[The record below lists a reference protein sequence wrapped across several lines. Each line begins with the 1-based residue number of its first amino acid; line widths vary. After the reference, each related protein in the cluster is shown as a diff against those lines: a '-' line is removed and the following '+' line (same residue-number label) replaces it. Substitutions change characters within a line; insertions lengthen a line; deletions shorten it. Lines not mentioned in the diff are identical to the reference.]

1 MSLGKKRAK
10 KHRKFGISW
19 LLYMFRGNL
28 PYRLLGQNFYPL
40 HRFRLSKSRH
50 RFPRNILTLISHK
63 TTTGSPVL
71 LSDIVTDVATNR
83 IYTGFSPHLHC
94 RTQKRPCQ
102 FGRNSEPTKSF
113 SYTYLLRV
121 LPQISFS
128 SQAKGFAPNED
139 KSFAPGIT
147 LTLISHIITT
157 GSPVLLS
164 YIVTDVA
171 TNRIYTGFSPHLHCR
186 TQKRPCQFGRNSEP
200 TKSFSYTY
208 LLRVLPQISFSSQAK
223 GFAKNEDK
231 SFALGIVLYSGN
243 PLYPQKAKSFI
254 LTYFLFQGILG
265 LPSRSWLT
273 LSFFS
278 LISRYSSI
286 FKAFSMVLSKRKKTS

>member
-1 MSLGKKRAK
+1 
-10 KHRKFGISW
+10 
-19 LLYMFRGNL
+19 MFRGNL

-121 LPQISFS
+121 LPQIHSVHRL
-128 SQAKGFAPNED
+128 K
-139 KSFAPGIT
+139 
-147 LTLISHIITT
+147 
-157 GSPVLLS
+157 
-164 YIVTDVA
+164 
-171 TNRIYTGFSPHLHCR
+171 
-186 TQKRPCQFGRNSEP
+186 
-200 TKSFSYTY
+200 
-208 LLRVLPQISFSSQAK
+208 VLPQMRIK
-223 GFAKNEDK
+223 
-231 SFALGIVLYSGN
+231 ALPQEYIRYIRATLFILKRQN
-243 PLYPQKAKSFI
+243 PLSSPI
-254 LTYFLFQGILG
+254 
-265 LPSRSWLT
+265 
-273 LSFFS
+273 FS
-278 LISRYSSI
+278 
-286 FKAFSMVLSKRKKTS
+286 FKAS

>member
-1 MSLGKKRAK
+1 MSKVIAPVSSYSSRLAVSR
-10 KHRKFGISW
+10 ISS
-19 LLYMFRGNL
+19 LFRGNL

-63 TTTGSPVL
+63 TITGSPVL

-139 KSFAPGIT
+139 KSFAPGI
-147 LTLISHIITT
+147 
-157 GSPVLLS
+157 V
-164 YIVTDVA
+164 
-171 TNRIYTGFSPHLHCR
+171 
-186 TQKRPCQFGRNSEP
+186 
-200 TKSFSYTY
+200 
-208 LLRVLPQISFSSQAK
+208 
-223 GFAKNEDK
+223 
-231 SFALGIVLYSGN
+231 
-243 PLYPQKAKSFI
+243 
-254 LTYFLFQGILG
+254 
-265 LPSRSWLT
+265 
-273 LSFFS
+273 
-278 LISRYSSI
+278 RYSNSQI
-286 FKAFSMVLSKRKKTS
+286 KSCHYTF

>member
-1 MSLGKKRAK
+1 
-10 KHRKFGISW
+10 
-19 LLYMFRGNL
+19 MFRGNL

-50 RFPRNILTLISHK
+50 RFPRNTLTLISHII
-63 TTTGSPVL
+63 TTGSPVL

-102 FGRNSEPTKSF
+102 SGRNSEPTKSF

-121 LPQISFS
+121 LPQFHSVHRLKVLPQMRIKALPQEYLFRGNLLYRLLGQNLYPLHRFRLS
-128 SQAKGFAPNED
+128 
-139 KSFAPGIT
+139 KSRHRFPRNT

-164 YIVTDVA
+164 DIVTDVA

-186 TQKRPCQFGRNSEP
+186 TQKRPCQSGRNSEP

-231 SFALGIVLYSGN
+231 SFALGISAIQTRQVV
-243 PLYPQKAKSFI
+243 A
-254 LTYFLFQGILG
+254 LT
-265 LPSRSWLT
+265 
-273 LSFFS
+273 
-278 LISRYSSI
+278 
-286 FKAFSMVLSKRKKTS
+286 

>member
-1 MSLGKKRAK
+1 
-10 KHRKFGISW
+10 
-19 LLYMFRGNL
+19 MFRGNL

-139 KSFAPGIT
+139 KSFAPGINPLFKLAKSGLILIISVQLSIPFCIDDSYFFHT
-147 LTLISHIITT
+147 LFFVSHIFSTNSVPLHFFIIVCSS
-157 GSPVLLS
+157 GGLQVCLL
-164 YIVTDVA
+164 
-171 TNRIYTGFSPHLHCR
+171 F
-186 TQKRPCQFGRNSEP
+186 
-200 TKSFSYTY
+200 TK
-208 LLRVLPQISFSSQAK
+208 
-223 GFAKNEDK
+223 
-231 SFALGIVLYSGN
+231 
-243 PLYPQKAKSFI
+243 
-254 LTYFLFQGILG
+254 
-265 LPSRSWLT
+265 
-273 LSFFS
+273 
-278 LISRYSSI
+278 
-286 FKAFSMVLSKRKKTS
+286 

>member
-1 MSLGKKRAK
+1 MYPNRTHRHLKNPYNAHKYRLCRDLSL
-10 KHRKFGISW
+10 
-19 LLYMFRGNL
+19 FRGNL
-28 PYRLLGQNFYPL
+28 LYRLLGQNLYPL

-83 IYTGFSPHLHC
+83 IYKGFSPHLHC

-139 KSFAPGIT
+139 KSFAPGISAIQT
-147 LTLISHIITT
+147 RQVVALT
-157 GSPVLLS
+157 
-164 YIVTDVA
+164 
-171 TNRIYTGFSPHLHCR
+171 
-186 TQKRPCQFGRNSEP
+186 
-200 TKSFSYTY
+200 
-208 LLRVLPQISFSSQAK
+208 
-223 GFAKNEDK
+223 
-231 SFALGIVLYSGN
+231 
-243 PLYPQKAKSFI
+243 
-254 LTYFLFQGILG
+254 
-265 LPSRSWLT
+265 
-273 LSFFS
+273 
-278 LISRYSSI
+278 
-286 FKAFSMVLSKRKKTS
+286 